1 MELEVCLSPALYP
14 AYRQENDRVIVVDVF
29 RATTTICAAFANGAR
44 AIIPVAGIQDAE
56 RYKAQGFP
64 VGAERNARKCDFADF
79 GNSPFDVTAEKVGG
93 KTIVFTTTNGTQAVE
108 AAKDSA
114 YLLIGA
120 FSNID
125 VLMEKSIDLGGRV
138 VILCAG
144 WNNRINIEDTLFA
157 GAFAEKLIQKAVIR
171 RLPDSVRIALH
182 LWEKAKSDP
191 LEFVKQTEHY
201 QRLIANHAETDA
213 PFCLQH
219 DTCPVVPYYDK
230 EKGWLSVS

>member
-1 MELEVCLSPALYP
+1 
-14 AYRQENDRVIVVDVF
+14 
-29 RATTTICAAFANGAR
+29 
-44 AIIPVAGIQDAE
+44 
-56 RYKAQGFP
+56 
-64 VGAERNARKCDFADF
+64 
-79 GNSPFDVTAEKVGG
+79 
-93 KTIVFTTTNGTQAVE
+93 
-108 AAKDSA
+108 SA

-125 VLMEKSIDLGGRV
+125 VLMEKSIELGGRV

-191 LEFVKQTEHY
+191 LEFVK
-201 QRLIANHAETDA
+201 R
-213 PFCLQH
+213 
-219 DTCPVVPYYDK
+219 
-230 EKGWLSVS
+230 

>member
-64 VGAERNARKCDFADF
+64 VGAERNARKCYFADF

-125 VLMEKSIDLGGRV
+125 VLMEKSIELGGRV

-219 DTCPVVPYYDK
+219 NTCPVVPYYDK
-230 EKGWLSVS
+230 EKGWLSVF

>member
-56 RYKAQGFP
+56 RYKAQGFS

-125 VLMEKSIDLGGRV
+125 VLMEKSIEFGGRV